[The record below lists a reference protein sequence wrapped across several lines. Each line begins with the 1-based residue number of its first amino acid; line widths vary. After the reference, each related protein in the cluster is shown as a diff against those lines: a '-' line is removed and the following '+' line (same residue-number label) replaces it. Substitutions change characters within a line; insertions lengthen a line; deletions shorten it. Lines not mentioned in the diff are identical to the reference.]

1 MILNVV
7 FQASEAVACTMLP
20 ASVGLALR
28 RSFSDTVPIRISGRK
43 KSANLLNVIELS
55 DYSSDKSFIS
65 DNIGKIIC
73 VITKVI
79 FQAFLFMKYSDTDLM
94 FFHLGM
100 RTARPRL
107 TRRASGMTTATARWQ
122 VCSRVQGT
130 GWLHPRPAAALVAL
144 HPSNPPRWRRRNPL
158 DPKEGFIK
166 FHKVLFSSYPFSS
179 QFKNNNNIKII

>member
-73 VITKVI
+73 VITEVI
-79 FQAFLFMKYSDTDLM
+79 FQAYTD
-94 FFHLGM
+94 
-100 RTARPRL
+100 
-107 TRRASGMTTATARWQ
+107 
-122 VCSRVQGT
+122 
-130 GWLHPRPAAALVAL
+130 
-144 HPSNPPRWRRRNPL
+144 
-158 DPKEGFIK
+158 
-166 FHKVLFSSYPFSS
+166 
-179 QFKNNNNIKII
+179 